1 MSKSTLNESS
11 LITSFKNEETAS
23 QMKPSL
29 PKAVGST
36 HSFMQGL
43 REISLRNA
51 AILAAAMLL
60 IYVAFWYYLKEYP
73 SDSSIFSDLSSLFI
87 NALAALYLFYAAI
100 ISRNY
105 DKKFYYG
112 WLLLFASQFSFF
124 LGDVF
129 FAYYDIL
136 LEQSTSPSL
145 ADIFYLLFYPLF
157 LSGAMLLPSIGFK
170 PSERIKLLLDTG
182 IVLTTSILIYWS
194 LFIAPAIEQNLGV
207 EPLTMFL
214 AVAYPIGDL
223 IMVFALIELL
233 FRKHKNQ
240 GIDPLFFLSIF
251 CAASIFGDAIYM
263 SESLAGTYLSG
274 GPLDMIWIF
283 SSLMIGLA
291 GISHANNVRLGRYNG
306 VLELRHHY
314 DEKMWPLYLP
324 YFCAGFAFIMLV
336 YNYYNPLAIPFS
348 ILAASVGFIMSLV
361 IARQVLESNENAVLY
376 KKAQEVQTQVI
387 RLNEELERR
396 VVERTSQLDATNK
409 DLQRQIS
416 VRQMAEEALQ
426 VSKLTAERY
435 LDVAAEIILS
445 LDRQGNITLLND
457 NGHKLLG
464 YNPGELIGKN
474 WFEIAIP
481 KELKRGVL
489 GVFEK
494 LMNGDSENF
503 VTHENNVKT
512 KSGELRMFLW
522 HNTML
527 RDSDGNITGSLSSG
541 EDITERKRAEQELQ
555 QTNQDLK
562 IAIEQSYELA
572 KQAQNANAA
581 KSEFLANMS
590 HEIRTPLNGIIGM
603 TGLLIDT
610 NLNAEQQEYAQI
622 VNISGEMLL
631 SLINDIL
638 DFSKIEARKL
648 KLETLDFDLR
658 STLKDTADLLALG
671 VREKGLEM
679 VCLVEPKVPSLLHG
693 DPGRLR
699 QILVNLGGN
708 AVKFT
713 EKGKIVIHASLEDED
728 ERTVTIRFAVSD
740 TGIGIP
746 ANRQHILFSPFTQ
759 VDGSTTRQYGGTGLG
774 LAISKHLAELMGG
787 KIGFESKEGKGSTFW
802 FTTVFEKQLTGPGSE
817 DETFAKTEGEEA
829 IKRFAAAPTISENE
843 KRKIRILVAEDNPV
857 NQKVTQAILK
867 KMGLRADVVTNGQA
881 AVNALQTIPYDLV
894 LMDCQ
899 MPVMDG
905 FEATR
910 CIRQQGSKAL
920 NPSIPIIAMT
930 ASTMQGDREE
940 CIQAGMSDFIAKPV
954 PKRELAEML
963 ARWLTIT
970 PE

>member
-1 MSKSTLNESS
+1 
-11 LITSFKNEETAS
+11 
-23 QMKPSL
+23 
-29 PKAVGST
+29 
-36 HSFMQGL
+36 
-43 REISLRNA
+43 
-51 AILAAAMLL
+51 
-60 IYVAFWYYLKEYP
+60 
-73 SDSSIFSDLSSLFI
+73 
-87 NALAALYLFYAAI
+87 
-100 ISRNY
+100 
-105 DKKFYYG
+105 
-112 WLLLFASQFSFF
+112 
-124 LGDVF
+124 
-129 FAYYDIL
+129 
-136 LEQSTSPSL
+136 
-145 ADIFYLLFYPLF
+145 
-157 LSGAMLLPSIGFK
+157 
-170 PSERIKLLLDTG
+170 
-182 IVLTTSILIYWS
+182 
-194 LFIAPAIEQNLGV
+194 
-207 EPLTMFL
+207 
-214 AVAYPIGDL
+214 
-223 IMVFALIELL
+223 
-233 FRKHKNQ
+233 
-240 GIDPLFFLSIF
+240 
-251 CAASIFGDAIYM
+251 
-263 SESLAGTYLSG
+263 
-274 GPLDMIWIF
+274 MIWIF

-291 GISHANNVRLGRYNG
+291 GISHANNVRLGRYKG
-306 VLELRHHY
+306 VLELKHHY

-336 YNYYNPLAIPFS
+336 YNYYNSLAIPFS
-348 ILAASVGFIMSLV
+348 ILAASVGFIISLV

-409 DLQRQIS
+409 DLQRHIS

-426 VSKLTAERY
+426 VSKFTAERY
-435 LDVAAEIILS
+435 LNVAAEIILS

-474 WFEIAIP
+474 WFEIIMP
-481 KELKRGVL
+481 KELKREVL

-494 LMNGDSENF
+494 LMNGDSENI
-503 VTHENNVKT
+503 VTYENNVKT

-541 EDITERKRAEQELQ
+541 EDITERKLAEQELQ
-555 QTNQDLK
+555 QTNQNLK
-562 IAIEQSYELA
+562 IAIEQSNELA

-581 KSEFLANMS
+581 KSEFVANMS

-603 TGLLIDT
+603 TGLLLDT
-610 NLNAEQQEYAQI
+610 DLNAEQQEYAQI
-622 VNISGEMLL
+622 VHISGEMLL

-679 VCLVEPKVPSLLHG
+679 VCLVEPAIPSLLHG

-713 EKGKIVIHASLEDED
+713 EKGEIVIRASLEDED

-746 ANRQHILFSPFTQ
+746 ANRQDILFSPFTQ

-802 FTTVFEKQLTGPGSE
+802 FTTVFEKLLTGPGSE

-829 IKRFAAAPTISENE
+829 IKRLAAAPTISENE
-843 KRKIRILVAEDNPV
+843 KRKIRILVVEDNPV
-857 NQKVTQAILK
+857 NQKVAQAMMR
-867 KMGLRADVVTNGQA
+867 KMGLRADVAANGQE

-894 LMDCQ
+894 LMDCH
-899 MPVMDG
+899 MPEMDG

-920 NPSIPIIAMT
+920 NPGIPIIAMT

-954 PKRELAEML
+954 LKRELAEML
-963 ARWLTIT
+963 ARWLAIT